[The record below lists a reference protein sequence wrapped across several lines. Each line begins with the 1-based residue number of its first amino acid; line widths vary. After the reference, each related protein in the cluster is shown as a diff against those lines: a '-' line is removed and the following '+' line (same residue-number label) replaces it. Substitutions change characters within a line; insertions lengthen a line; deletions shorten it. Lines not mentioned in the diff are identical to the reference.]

1 MNDPKPA
8 YTYISVTIREF
19 SREVNVSETFHE
31 EGVTHD
37 QLTDVFY
44 DALRGA
50 GFYPDGK

>member
-1 MNDPKPA
+1 MST
-8 YTYISVTIREF
+8 TYIEVIIREDE
-19 SREVNVSETFHE
+19 RVVSVRETFQE
-31 EGVTHD
+31 EDGVTQS